1 MMQFYKHR
9 IFLSQVSGR
18 ILTNIHV
25 KFVVDEIQKILN
37 ENSSENE
44 IQEAEGFEIGPQ
56 EETRNRVCFKSFFSL
71 FIFCFIFFFRVF
83 RMLCKNLNRH
93 CVTYSTFLLST
104 RKTS

>member
-1 MMQFYKHR
+1 MLCHRVAAYHISYISNTEALEFNKHR

-18 ILTNIHV
+18 VLTNIHV

-56 EETRNRVCFKSFFSL
+56 EETRNRVCFKSFFPL
-71 FIFCFIFFFRVF
+71 FIFFF
-83 RMLCKNLNRH
+83 L
-93 CVTYSTFLLST
+93 
-104 RKTS
+104 